1 MIPRWLGPGP
11 AMALGL
17 AMVFSLWNYSAISD
31 EIRSSSKIGILVETG
46 SDQKALDY
54 YKRIGPLLGLKNA
67 KTDLPDLTALLRHFG
82 YTTLTGDKL
91 EASASSDLMKAFPND
106 QVLSTKFFAPKIVD
120 FNFPSTN
127 PKYPYLAGWRK
138 LVKLEALSGSKA
150 AQAGLGAAYV
160 LFNYVQKDPAVDPFP
175 DASFKTESFNTQVI
189 IPRTK
194 FKKGSEDAA
203 FFLDFDTRSKGYA
216 ANDFLSAAF
225 DTAPNPGNTH
235 QNYYVPIACAQC
247 HGHDQEAGAP
257 ESKSGTYPFITINYL
272 DTDQWYDMAGF
283 GDFPSSPNS
292 KFDVLYD
299 GGSDHASS
307 QYKAAFDVIRK
318 LNKSIQQQNT
328 DSARADGSSR
338 FRIKAVD
345 KWLTIHQSN
354 DNTVA
359 PIDRALD
366 LGNGSAVWKNTKDEV
381 HLLEVLDHYCFRC
394 HSSVLYNVFDK
405 QAVLDER
412 ASMIVKVQRPSTNV
426 QHMPQ
431 GRVLDSTTIA
441 DLVTYLKNLK

>member
-1 MIPRWLGPGP
+1 MKANWLSPGL
-11 AMALGL
+11 AMALAL
-17 AMVFSLWNYSAISD
+17 CTHPVLSD
-31 EIRSSSKIGILVETG
+31 EVRSSSKIGILVATG
-46 SDQKALDY
+46 SDQDAINY

-82 YTTLTGDKL
+82 FTTLTGEKL
-91 EASASSDLMKAFPND
+91 EASASTTLMKAFPND

-138 LVKLEALSGSKA
+138 LVRLEALPSSKA

-189 IPRTK
+189 IPREN

-216 ANDFLSAAF
+216 ANDFLFAAF

-283 GDFPSSPNS
+283 GDFPSSPNA

-299 GGSDHASS
+299 GGSNHASS

-318 LNKSIQQQNT
+318 LNKFIQQQNA
-328 DSARADGSSR
+328 DSARADGSSL

-345 KWLTIHQSN
+345 KWLAIHQSN
-354 DNTVA
+354 DNPVA

-366 LGNGSAVWKNTKDEV
+366 LGNGSAVWKNTKDDV

-394 HSSVLYNVFDK
+394 HSSVLYDVFDK

-412 ASMIVKVQRPSTNV
+412 AAIIVRVQRPPTNV

-431 GRVLDSTTIA
+431 GRVLDSSTVA
-441 DLVTYLKNLK
+441 DLVTYLKDLK